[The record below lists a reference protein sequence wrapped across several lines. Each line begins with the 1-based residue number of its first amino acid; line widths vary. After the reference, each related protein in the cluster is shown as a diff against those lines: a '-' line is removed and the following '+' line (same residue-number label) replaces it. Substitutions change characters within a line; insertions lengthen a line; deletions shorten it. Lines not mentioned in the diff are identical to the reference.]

1 MEYLI
6 TPVNIAVKRQRRTPM
21 RHHEKRRS
29 RWSGSKGFT
38 LIEILLVV
46 VIIGM
51 LATIV
56 TVSVPKHLEK
66 ARRSKAAADI
76 GGLGVA
82 IQSYY
87 MEQGKYPGSLD
98 ALASGDDPYLEKGIP
113 KDPWGNAY
121 IYAFPGS
128 HKPFKY
134 DLKSTGADGVES
146 DDDVANWKQE
156 ETKK

>member
-1 MEYLI
+1 MD
-6 TPVNIAVKRQRRTPM
+6 KRLERRALRTG
-21 RHHEKRRS
+21 RE
-29 RWSGSKGFT
+29 GFT

-66 ARRSKAAADI
+66 ARKSKAAADI

-87 MEQGKYPGSLD
+87 MEKGKYPPG
-98 ALASGDDPYLEKGIP
+98 LASLTEGDDPFLEKAVP
-113 KDPWGNAY
+113 KDPWGNDY

-134 DLKSTGADGVES
+134 DLKSLGGDGVES
-146 DDDVANWKQE
+146 DDDIANWKTE
-156 ETKK
+156 SK

>member
-1 MEYLI
+1 M
-6 TPVNIAVKRQRRTPM
+6 NDSKRSAHVVRRG
-21 RHHEKRRS
+21 REA
-29 RWSGSKGFT
+29 FT

-66 ARRSKAAADI
+66 ARKSKAAADI

-87 MEQGKYPGSLD
+87 MEMGKYP
-98 ALASGDDPYLEKGIP
+98 ASMDLLTQGDDPILEKTIP
-113 KDPWGNAY
+113 KDPWGNDY

-134 DLKSTGADGVES
+134 DLKSLGGDGVES
-146 DDDVANWKQE
+146 DDDIANWKSDS
-156 ETKK
+156 K